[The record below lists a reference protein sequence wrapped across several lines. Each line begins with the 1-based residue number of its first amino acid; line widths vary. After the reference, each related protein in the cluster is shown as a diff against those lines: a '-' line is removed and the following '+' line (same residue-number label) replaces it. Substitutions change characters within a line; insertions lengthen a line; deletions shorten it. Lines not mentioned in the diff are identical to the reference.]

1 MIVSSMILFWTLD
14 KHEYNTTTYEIKIT
28 DNRTLTMPEQI
39 LNYTI
44 GIVFILLFLVSSTLN
59 PVLFFHHVSSE
70 KRGLTTLL
78 FATIALSDCLTN
90 LFTPIVYSV
99 YLFRPQVYSLI
110 DAVVGSFCNVSCTT
124 GCVSVCS
131 TTLLAITR
139 FLKITNPFVRIN
151 GRILVKYLAVYSL
164 SVLIVMIMLT
174 ISALTHLVSDD
185 LVNIFITICTLTNFI
200 LIFLGVIFSVI
211 TVVYVYFFKPSSPTD
226 HITRKVCGTILLMS
240 SVYLITLL
248 LSILP
253 FLSLLNILSD
263 VEILAR
269 NFKFLCFFFMP
280 VLTSAWNPIIIIS
293 RSRAIRNTFL
303 QLLRPWFVYRNI
315 EQNELMQV
323 N

>member
-14 KHEYNTTTYEIKIT
+14 KHEYNTTTYEINIT

-39 LNYTI
+39 LNYTF

-59 PVLFFHHVSSE
+59 PVLFYHHVSSE

-78 FATIALSDCLTN
+78 FATLALSDCLTN

-99 YLFRPQVYSLI
+99 YLFRPQVYSLL

-139 FLKITNPFVRIN
+139 FLKITNPFVRIK
-151 GRILVKYLAVYSL
+151 GRILVKYLAVYSF

-211 TVVYVYFFKPSSPTD
+211 TVVYVYFLKPSSLTD
-226 HITRKVCGTILLMS
+226 HITRQVCGTILLMS

-303 QLLRPWFVYRNI
+303 QLLRPWFVYRNV
-315 EQNELMQV
+315 EQNELMQI